1 MSLTRKLRVRRLLLV
16 PLARHDNRAAV
27 DAPSESETIKSP
39 VGPSCAATYLLFGV
53 EEVKSRARKLH
64 KRLHT
69 HRTFDEEQVKLNEK
83 APTCGA
89 FAEPSDGLEP
99 STPSLPYTCARN

>member
-1 MSLTRKLRVRRLLLV
+1 MTRPWHPTREHIVRWLK
-16 PLARHDNRAAV
+16 PSAESFAAAAAV
-27 DAPSESETIKSP
+27 YSP
-39 VGPSCAATYLLFGV
+39 EVMLQLEATKG
-53 EEVKSRARKLH
+53 KLH

-69 HRTFDEEQVKLNEK
+69 HRMFDEEQVGLNEK

-99 STPSLPYTCARN
+99 STPSLPFRCARNYLQSRARDSA